1 MEAVY
6 ISLAKNLRNV
16 LENNLTNYSLVQVLI
31 MNAKHHLLPANLS
44 YVTDAI
50 RLPCVDIP

>member
-6 ISLAKNLRNV
+6 ISLAKDLRNV
-16 LENNLTNYSLVQVLI
+16 LDNNKLLTCSGVNH
-31 MNAKHHLLPANLS
+31 AKHHLLPANVS